1 MAKKKEEEAP
11 KGSPAWMSTFSDL
24 MNLLMCFFVLLFSM
38 SSVDESKVEALIKSL
53 ADTFSIFDGGG
64 SSFEDGVLISSGST
78 QLSYLDEYF
87 NQSGQTDD
95 GDSNQNVN
103 NGSGSNGN
111 QTGQPGDNQGS
122 TGNPGDNQGNTGQ
135 PGDNQGNNSSG
146 SNDSQLDKDKYNSG
160 LIYEEI
166 VGEAN
171 KNNIGDFID
180 VKVESTSYKYVEINI
195 SGSIL
200 FDSNSADFKDNA
212 INVLDK
218 VGDILKSYKGFKIEI
233 IGHTDNVP
241 LNANSKYVNNDILS
255 AARAF
260 SVGEFLAKQ
269 KYMGWD
275 NIFCIGRG
283 DHQPIK
289 DNSTAEGRA
298 ANRRVEIRLYNN
310 KAE

>member
-95 GDSNQNVN
+95 GDNNENVN
-103 NGSGSNGN
+103 NGTTPAPTGSPGAERPGENTEKPSGG
-111 QTGQPGDNQGS
+111 
-122 TGNPGDNQGNTGQ
+122 
-135 PGDNQGNNSSG
+135 
-146 SNDSQLDKDKYNSG
+146 NDSDKDKDKYNAG
-160 LIYEEI
+160 VIYEEI
-166 VGEAN
+166 TGEAD
-171 KNNIGDFID
+171 KFNIGDFID
-180 VKVESTSYKYVEINI
+180 VKVDSKAYKYVEINI
-195 SGSIL
+195 SGSVL
-200 FDSNSADFKDNA
+200 FDSNKASFKDDA
-212 INVLDK
+212 MSILSK
-218 VGDILKSYKGFKIEI
+218 VGDILKTYKGFKIEV

-241 LNANSKYVNNDILS
+241 MAPGQEYANNDLLS

-260 SVGEFLAKQ
+260 SVGEFFAEQ
-269 KYMGWD
+269 KHMGWD

-298 ANRRVEIRLYNN
+298 ANRRVEIRLYND

>member
-95 GDSNQNVN
+95 GDSNENVN
-103 NGSGSNGN
+103 NGQGGGGN
-111 QTGQPGDNQGS
+111 QTGNPGENQGS
-122 TGNPGDNQGNTGQ
+122 TGNPGENQGSTGN
-135 PGDNQGNNSSG
+135 PGENQGSNPGG
-146 SNDSQLDKDKYNSG
+146 SESQLDKDKYASG
-160 LIYEEI
+160 LIYDEI
-166 VGEAN
+166 IGEAN

-180 VKVESTSYKYVEINI
+180 VKVDSKAYKYVEINI
-195 SGSIL
+195 NGAVL
-200 FDSNSADFKDNA
+200 FDSGKAVLKESA
-212 INVLDK
+212 INVLSK
-218 VGDILKSYKGFKIEI
+218 VGDILKTYKGFKIEV

-241 LNANSKYVNNDILS
+241 QNPKAKYPSNDILS

-260 SVGEFLAKQ
+260 SVGEFLAET

-275 NIFCIGRG
+275 NIYCIGRG
-283 DHQPIK
+283 EHQPIK

>member
-95 GDSNQNVN
+95 GDSNVNVN
-103 NGSGSNGN
+103 NGPGGNGN
-111 QTGQPGDNQGS
+111 ETQNPATPAP
-122 TGNPGDNQGNTGQ
+122 TGNPTQDPDK
-135 PGDNQGNNSSG
+135 PGGGTSDK
-146 SNDSQLDKDKYNSG
+146 DKDKYNSG
-160 LIYEEI
+160 VIYEEI
-166 VGEAN
+166 TGEAD
-171 KNNIGDFID
+171 KLNIGDFID
-180 VKVESTSYKYVEINI
+180 VKVDSKAYKYVEINI
-195 SGSIL
+195 SGAVL
-200 FDSNSADFKDNA
+200 FDSGKADLKENS
-212 INVLDK
+212 LDILSK
-218 VGDILKSYKGFKIEI
+218 VGDILKTYKGFKIEI

-241 LNANSKYVNNDILS
+241 QNPNAKYPNNDILS
-255 AARAF
+255 YARAY
-260 SVGEFLAKQ
+260 SVGKFLSESKN
-269 KYMGWD
+269 MGWT
-275 NIFCIGRG
+275 NINCIGRG
-283 DHQPIK
+283 EHDPIK
-289 DNSTAEGRA
+289 DNSTSEGRA